1 MDMGEMLDRLKS
13 RPECELFGG
22 PLDGTKFRIKR
33 SRRVL
38 RFKCSE
44 REEEREE
51 RAKEVKDRGFGVGD
65 EIDPLILDVYER
77 DGDKDVFR
85 YQGQEAANDGAKGDR
100 FDTPSDF

>member
-1 MDMGEMLDRLKS
+1 MGEMLDRLKS

-33 SRRVL
+33 SRRRL
-38 RFKCSE
+38 RLKCSE
-44 REEEREE
+44 R
-51 RAKEVKDRGFGVGD
+51 
-65 EIDPLILDVYER
+65 LILDVYER